1 MKTIIVAFVLAIS
14 STPVA
19 ADPWSKS
26 DITREAVYLALHV
39 ADWGQTRN
47 IVRRATVG
55 CDGYDGSTNCSER
68 NPILGRNPSIKR
80 VDTYFAVTA
89 LAHVAISHALPEEWR
104 KGWQYVT
111 IGMQAGAVGRNY
123 SIGLNIDFK

>member
-1 MKTIIVAFVLAIS
+1 MKTIISVFVLIVACTS
-14 STPVA
+14 VQA

-26 DITREAVYLALHV
+26 DITREVAYLALHV

-47 IVRRATVG
+47 IVHRADTG
-55 CDGYDGSTNCSER
+55 CDGQPTCIER

-89 LAHVAISHALPEEWR
+89 LAHVAISHALTHEWR
-104 KGWQYVT
+104 NGWQYIT
-111 IGMQAGAVGRNY
+111 IGVEAGYVGNNY
-123 SIGLNIDFK
+123 SIGLNIDF